1 MWKTVL
7 ALLLVMALLCTVFVA
22 CKKKTE
28 EPQDSTTESTE
39 DSITESTEDTSD
51 TESSETEDDNPTQ
64 VDPNLPEGGV
74 DPETGDITFPAIPL
88 K

>member
-39 DSITESTEDTSD
+39 DSTTESTEDTSD
-51 TESSETEDDNPTQ
+51 TESSETEETNPTQ
-64 VDPNLPEGGV
+64 VGDPNLPEGVQPDGTIV
-74 DPETGDITFPAIPL
+74 LPAVPL
-88 K
+88 N

>member
-28 EPQDSTTESTE
+28 EPQDSTSESTE
-39 DSITESTEDTSD
+39 DSTTESTEDTSD
-51 TESSETEDDNPTQ
+51 TESSETEETNPTQ
-64 VDPNLPEGGV
+64 IESDWIENIETSDGEIVLPPV
-74 DPETGDITFPAIPL
+74 PL